1 MLLYRAV
8 YFLVIVRVIPVP
20 MRPEMSSLKQNRTS
34 YSSEALAVEEEPLAM
49 QLDFPTRSEY
59 CGDGSC

>member
-1 MLLYRAV
+1 
-8 YFLVIVRVIPVP
+8 
-20 MRPEMSSLKQNRTS
+20 MRPEMSSLKQDRTS

>member
-8 YFLVIVRVIPVP
+8 YFLVIVRVIR
-20 MRPEMSSLKQNRTS
+20 MRPEMSSLKQDRTS